1 LKSFS
6 DALVYEQ
13 IEKICEEIE
22 MESYG
27 KALEFC
33 VRNRTKLSAKKSRL
47 EFRMHTIVFL

>member
-1 LKSFS
+1 MKSFS

-33 VRNRTKLSAKKSRL
+33 VRNRTKLSARL